1 MRVIRLV
8 AVALAITG
16 LLALSLAAA
25 VAAANQNVSI
35 KELNEK
41 YAYTPAD
48 KTVALGDTVTW
59 TNDSDAPHT
68 VDADDGSFELA
79 QFNEGASVKHTFN
92 TAGTIA
98 YHCDIHSY
106 MHRQDHR
113 ACRGRGASGHRYSPG
128 DPGRQQWND
137 LAAPRRAGSP
147 LPGRGSVRREA
158 NQPRLTWG
166 VQGFLETPAPPES
179 HSSGADARHERAATG
194 QPAPPA
200 G

>member
-35 KELNEK
+35 KESNEK

-68 VDADDGSFELA
+68 VDADDGSFELD

-106 MHRQDHR
+106 MH
-113 ACRGRGASGHRYSPG
+113 GKIIV
-128 DPGRQQWND
+128 
-137 LAAPRRAGSP
+137 LAA
-147 LPGRGSVRREA
+147 
-158 NQPRLTWG
+158 G
-166 VQGFLETPAPPES
+166 V
-179 HSSGADARHERAATG
+179 
-194 QPAPPA
+194 APPA
-200 G
+200 TDTAPETPGGNSGTTSLLLVALGVLFLGVAAFVARRTSRA